1 MLTGGVWGL
10 SLQIFNEDIVEELV
24 TGFTYSTSLVKGKVL
39 QSADTSTFCS
49 KVRASPGGSK
59 IRMTPRLHS
68 GAQEKTQFVDSSRDP
83 NGIPYTDP
91 QCHLHRNLDLIF
103 SLQLQK
109 QKENTCCNSCLLY
122 TSPSPRD

>member
-39 QSADTSTFCS
+39 QSADTSMFCS

-68 GAQEKTQFVDSSRDP
+68 GAQEQTPFGDP
-83 NGIPYTDP
+83 
-91 QCHLHRNLDLIF
+91 
-103 SLQLQK
+103 
-109 QKENTCCNSCLLY
+109 
-122 TSPSPRD
+122 PRDLHWHSLH